1 MTTAPLTDVQLVEL
15 ERCALVE
22 EGSDEDGYPFCD
34 SRSHA
39 VVWDA
44 LPQLIAQCKRAI
56 TLESELAQLR
66 REKAESEELGT
77 RLRGWLSES
86 PLLMAPAPPTK
97 PRSKPPSTSWRRHD
111 SSLPPLQL
119 DRPGI
124 GAPSRHLPEVR
135 GDDDLARAGYTPSAE
150 NGEVQRL
157 CLEAAKRTRELK
169 ALRDLETRLRAAPAR
184 MPYPLRDDV
193 LALLKAIDEARK

>member
-66 REKAESEELGT
+66 RGIVANAGLLSNLRLPRWAHVRNAVGVGSTSARSMCRDAGFDPEELVGN
-77 RLRGWLSES
+77 
-86 PLLMAPAPPTK
+86 P
-97 PRSKPPSTSWRRHD
+97 
-111 SSLPPLQL
+111 
-119 DRPGI
+119 
-124 GAPSRHLPEVR
+124 
-135 GDDDLARAGYTPSAE
+135 
-150 NGEVQRL
+150 
-157 CLEAAKRTRELK
+157 
-169 ALRDLETRLRAAPAR
+169 
-184 MPYPLRDDV
+184 
-193 LALLKAIDEARK
+193 